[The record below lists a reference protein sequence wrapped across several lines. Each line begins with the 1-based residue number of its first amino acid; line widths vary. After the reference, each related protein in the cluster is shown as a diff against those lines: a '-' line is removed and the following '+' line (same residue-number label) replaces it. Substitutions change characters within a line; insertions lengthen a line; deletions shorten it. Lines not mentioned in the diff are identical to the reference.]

1 MPNGAISRVKINPT
15 EKKKRQK
22 EVNNPGAR
30 TLKQI
35 PTKRGTRVR
44 EKIAPTEDIL

>member
-1 MPNGAISRVKINPT
+1 MGYFPNRRHVR
-15 EKKKRQK
+15 KKKRQK

>member
-22 EVNNPGAR
+22 ESLFQVYSGHMVNVYH
-30 TLKQI
+30 I
-35 PTKRGTRVR
+35 
-44 EKIAPTEDIL
+44 